1 MRSPE
6 DFPADILAMAG
17 EAVKGRYAKGH
28 REALVADVARALMER
43 DRAATERAAKAICSG
58 CASGVEFNEF
68 GFHQHGTH
76 TFHCHAEAIRSQ
88 P

>member
-6 DFPADILAMAG
+6 DFPADIIAAAM
-17 EAVKGRYAKGH
+17 R
-28 REALVADVARALMER
+28 ALMVAEHEMVDSVARALMER